1 MGHEVPEIEGVG
13 SGPTP
18 ASRTLED
25 RLRDIGEGLDSAGH
39 GLLDR
44 DHGRLEALS
53 MFPCS
58 RRSRV
63 PSTARGRPH
72 LITAAAPQCL
82 AERAE
87 PTLRRCRRRQ
97 GTGNKGTLWHF
108 QVHEDQVHF

>member
-1 MGHEVPEIEGVG
+1 MATWNRRLMGHEVPEIEGVG

-58 RRSRV
+58 RRSLDSAG
-63 PSTARGRPH
+63 STALDHGGGTSVPRRTSRADVKAMPK
-72 LITAAAPQCL
+72 TAGNREQGNTL
-82 AERAE
+82 ALSG
-87 PTLRRCRRRQ
+87 P
-97 GTGNKGTLWHF
+97 
-108 QVHEDQVHF
+108 